1 MKMKMTQEREAQIL
15 ETAIKVYGPEAQAI
29 VAIEE
34 CSELIKAL
42 TKWYR
47 AVHANS
53 VEAIIDAEDA
63 IQEEMADVYIML
75 NQLSLIFG
83 DCNEQEIAKLERL
96 EENVC
101 KTNGAANV

>member
-1 MKMKMTQEREAQIL
+1 MEMTQEREAHIL

-29 VAIEE
+29 IAIEE

-42 TKWYR
+42 TKWLRYKDNR
-47 AVHANS
+47 SAFFVKDL
-53 VEAIIDAEDA
+53 EAA
-63 IQEEMADVYIML
+63 ILEEMADVSIML
-75 NQLSLIFG
+75 NQLALIFG

-96 EENVC
+96 EAHVC